1 MSTLEELRDEARLLS
16 QEYDSDV
23 AVQKGSLES
32 SLSQS
37 KEFADA
43 TKDLNPIHRKIE
55 GFDEVISPGFLQNC
69 ISIVASRKAMNA
81 VDVNPLDF
89 PCSLNESE
97 MPAAVATGLNYF
109 ISAMFNAQTRE
120 ADIEIRNSQG
130 RLLHRLHRKVYAEK
144 PFSGMP
150 ETNGELIYEGRFA
163 ISGED
168 SVSAFGRLIGSDS
181 SESNLRALAG
191 SSSAVCDAISSGK
204 LNPLEQG
211 VVVMYAGSQNFYL
224 DLSRSLDLRK
234 GINMRLYAS
243 EKDKFG
249 RLSAKG
255 DYVKISVV
263 GEDDSGRMLYH
274 FNAGLSFQDERL
286 VNLIMRRALKSR
298 V

>member
-1 MSTLEELRDEARLLS
+1 MSELEELHDEARLLS
-16 QEYDSDV
+16 QEYDLDV
-23 AVQKGSLES
+23 AVQKVSLES

-43 TKDLNPIHRKIE
+43 TKDPNPIHRKIE

-69 ISIVASRKAMNA
+69 IAIVASRKAMNA
-81 VDVNPLDF
+81 TDVNPLDF
-89 PCSLNESE
+89 PYSLNESE

-120 ADIEIRNSQG
+120 ADIEIRHSQG

-168 SVSAFGRLIGSDS
+168 SVSAFGRLIS
-181 SESNLRALAG
+181 S
-191 SSSAVCDAISSGK
+191 
-204 LNPLEQG
+204 LEQG
-211 VVVMYAGSQNFYL
+211 VVVMYTGSQNFYL
-224 DLSRSLDLRK
+224 DSSRSLDLRK

-274 FNAGLSFQDERL
+274 FNAGLSFQDERI
-286 VNLIMRRALKSR
+286 VPIIMRRALKSR